1 MHDRDLLSSISIN
14 SVFLETFLINDQ
26 KIFHFVKFIVQ
37 KVPSNISYPVLV
49 NKIDGYL
56 DAEIGPNYVRYITT
70 RDKLMQY
77 KNKIINR
84 IQGYDIHSL

>member
-1 MHDRDLLSSISIN
+1 MIN
-14 SVFLETFLINDQ
+14 NQTIIQ
-26 KIFHFVKFIVQ
+26 FVNLWSKE
-37 KVPSNISYPVLV
+37 VPSNTMYSIIF